1 MRGSFELDS
10 RFIIYFVSLVDGG
23 YAPAAKKKKK
33 RATTLWYGT
42 RVDGRAQG
50 FPPANDFSG
59 FYYPQGIPDRNPQKQ
74 PSLPMPHYHQYD
86 NNIIVNPINLTPP
99 LFGSIIAREG

>member
-1 MRGSFELDS
+1 MRGGLELDS
-10 RFIIYFVSLVDGG
+10 GFITYFVSLVDCG

-33 RATTLWYGT
+33 DPRHSGT
-42 RVDGRAQG
+42 VDGRAQG

-86 NNIIVNPINLTPP
+86 NIIVNPINLTPP